1 MLKINYL
8 LNAVAVVAGFVLA
21 VGPLQAQNWP
31 TRTVRI
37 IVPYA
42 AGGNTDFTART
53 VGAKLSDMWGQQ
65 VIVDNRPGGGTNIGS
80 ELAATAAP
88 DGYTLF
94 MGGASNAVNMTLYS
108 KPPYNTLR
116 DFAPVVWCVQGAAIL
131 AVHPSVPAKN
141 LKELIGVAKAKP
153 DSLNFAT
160 AGLGSSNHMAGELFK
175 MMAGI
180 KITHVPYKG
189 NTPSITDTIAG
200 NVEMVFSGVPALIPH
215 MKSGRL
221 RGIAISSLERFDAVP
236 EIPTFDESGVKGYEA
251 SNWFGLMAPIK
262 VPKEVISRVN
272 ADTNKVLAGND
283 VKTKFENAGI
293 NPKGGTP
300 EFFDKFIRDEIVK
313 YERVIKKAGIKP
325 L

>member
-1 MLKINYL
+1 MNKIHYL
-8 LNAVAVVAGFVLA
+8 SIFSALLLAAQPVA
-21 VGPLQAQNWP
+21 AQNWP

-53 VGAKLSDMWGQQ
+53 VGAKLADMWGQQ
-65 VIVDNRPGGGTNIGS
+65 VIVDNRPGGATNIGS
-80 ELAATAAP
+80 ELGATAAP

-116 DFAPVVWCVQGAAIL
+116 DFAPVLWCVQGAAIL

-141 LKELIGVAKAKP
+141 LKELIGLAKAKP

-175 MMAGI
+175 MLANI
-180 KITHVPYKG
+180 KITHIPYKG

-215 MKSGRL
+215 MNSGRL

-236 EIPTFDESGVKGYEA
+236 NIPTFNESGVKGYEA

-262 VPKEVISRVN
+262 APKEVIARVN
-272 ADTNKVLAGND
+272 ADGNKVLAGND

-300 EFFDKFIRDEIVK
+300 EFFGKFIRDEIVK